1 MADFEPVGEKCLR
14 ARALSS
20 PVTLTVFLATHTESP
35 APLDDRRS
43 SSYSSLTSSLASKS
57 YGTSS
62 SLSSGAQY
70 CRDMLAVIEGL
81 GPVTNDH
88 KAQLVLHTP
97 DLDSPRVA
105 RRLAF
110 LDNRIRHLTAN
121 PESFGGRSGQREN
134 ELVRSRSHGSLT
146 LRDCDLFTTDSR
158 ANFDW
163 KPDLVSDLEK
173 YRSSQLQLNFISLID
188 PMNTPPVN
196 APGPMFGLA
205 IPGRPVIT
213 DFVQETETSW
223 HVDVPNPS
231 SISSFSVFLL
241 RPVPSDT
248 VGLGV
253 YYTATT
259 DGATFVGA
267 LSNAKPT
274 DIFSPGWPL
283 NPDIAIMPAVR
294 IGLAFEPSEAVSES
308 VDFKREFARKVAL
321 NLFRYIESFNTS
333 GGGDARFMRCP
344 QDLLDRWLQR
354 FDDKYDKDPMFVF
367 KTT

>member
-1 MADFEPVGEKCLR
+1 
-14 ARALSS
+14 
-20 PVTLTVFLATHTESP
+20 
-35 APLDDRRS
+35 
-43 SSYSSLTSSLASKS
+43 
-57 YGTSS
+57 
-62 SLSSGAQY
+62 
-70 CRDMLAVIEGL
+70 
-81 GPVTNDH
+81 
-88 KAQLVLHTP
+88 
-97 DLDSPRVA
+97 
-105 RRLAF
+105 
-110 LDNRIRHLTAN
+110 
-121 PESFGGRSGQREN
+121 
-134 ELVRSRSHGSLT
+134 
-146 LRDCDLFTTDSR
+146 
-158 ANFDW
+158 
-163 KPDLVSDLEK
+163 
-173 YRSSQLQLNFISLID
+173 
-188 PMNTPPVN
+188 MNTPPVN

-283 NPDIAIMPAVR
+283 NPDIASMPAVR
-294 IGLAFEPSEAVSES
+294 IGLAFEPSESLLPKMSTVSES